1 MRVLLMD
8 RLIDTLTI
16 SSPTREGQILQDIAT
31 EKRRVNWLMTDAV
44 HAAKHVGTL
53 LSVLK

>member
-16 SSPTREGQILQDIAT
+16 SSSTREGQILQDVAT
-31 EKRRVNWLMTDAV
+31 EKWRVNWLMTDAV
-44 HAAKHVGTL
+44 DAVTHVGTP
-53 LSVLK
+53 LSVLN